1 MKDIKVKPTN
11 TKPKII
17 EKAGNIP
24 KDVKSV
30 MKEQLLNKAE
40 DLKPEFKDKSQQ
52 NATDYATDKVEGGMQ
67 KTAYETVRAA
77 DAAKDFTVKK
87 LKEYRAEKRYEK
99 DVKQAAAQSSAPP
112 ETSVPKQLGA
122 GEKSSD
128 APKTR
133 DNIQLNQTPAKEQE
147 ILFAKSKPNELKHGK
162 MYQILLKCPKPI
174 CR

>member
-11 TKPKII
+11 TKPKIL

-24 KDVKSV
+24 KDVKFV

-67 KTAYETVRAA
+67 KTAYETIRAV
-77 DAAKDFTVKK
+77 DAAKDFTVRK

-99 DVKQAAAQSSAPP
+99 DVKQAAAQSSASP
-112 ETSVPKQLGA
+112 ETAVP
-122 GEKSSD
+122 
-128 APKTR
+128 
-133 DNIQLNQTPAKEQE
+133 
-147 ILFAKSKPNELKHGK
+147 
-162 MYQILLKCPKPI
+162 
-174 CR
+174 

>member
-52 NATDYATDKVEGGMQ
+52 NATDYATDKVCLL
-67 KTAYETVRAA
+67 Y
-77 DAAKDFTVKK
+77 
-87 LKEYRAEKRYEK
+87 
-99 DVKQAAAQSSAPP
+99 
-112 ETSVPKQLGA
+112 TSP
-122 GEKSSD
+122 S
-128 APKTR
+128 PR
-133 DNIQLNQTPAKEQE
+133 D
-147 ILFAKSKPNELKHGK
+147 S
-162 MYQILLKCPKPI
+162 
-174 CR
+174 